1 VFCSHGNDAQISC
14 NDGAVYGFWLNFDEW
29 KEVGVEPT
37 FGTLLCGSLPSNI
50 GSSCAVFN
58 NSVVSIGGFDCSSAQ
73 RMQVKT
79 APLSESC

>member
-1 VFCSHGNDAQISC
+1 M
-14 NDGAVYGFWLNFDEW
+14 
-29 KEVGVEPT
+29 EPT